1 MIFFLRNANL
11 VGVRDAIVRARWDLL
26 MVAAFVMALTYVV
39 RVLRWQYLMRPV
51 GRVGFTPALQATIMG
66 FAATALLPGRVGE
79 LLRPYALARSEGFSA
94 SAVFGTIV
102 VERLLD
108 MVAVLLIFG
117 VGIFLFDP
125 QFVTADSRLL
135 SALWLGAGLAGG
147 FTVGVLGIACLAAG
161 RPEQIGRMVPRAS
174 AWLPGRVIR
183 TLSTMAQRFAQG
195 LAIMRQFGAMLV
207 ALSWSVAV
215 WLIVAASLW
224 LVSAAFGVV
233 LPPAGTATVL
243 ILTVVGV
250 AVPTPAGI
258 GGYHA
263 AYELGTAT
271 WYGAS
276 TDAAVGAA
284 LVSHAISFAPVT
296 LIGIVLMARKGIQI
310 GRIGQLVSEDVAPN
324 HESENRSPDGDHW
337 PMNGPTRR
345 GVAGNLDDE
354 ESVR

>member
-1 MIFFLRNANL
+1 
-11 VGVRDAIVRARWDLL
+11 
-26 MVAAFVMALTYVV
+26 
-39 RVLRWQYLMRPV
+39 
-51 GRVGFTPALQATIMG
+51 MG

-79 LLRPYALARSEGFSA
+79 LLRPYVLARSQGFSA

-117 VGIFLFDP
+117 GGIFLFGP
-125 QFVTADSRLL
+125 QLVTADSRLL
-135 SALWLGAGLAGG
+135 SVLWLGAGLAAG
-147 FTVGVLGIACLAAG
+147 FTVGVLVIACLVAG
-161 RPEQIGRMVPRAS
+161 RPEQIGRMVARAS
-174 AWLPGRVIR
+174 AWLPVRVAR

-195 LAIMRQFGAMLV
+195 LAIMRQVGAMLV

-215 WLIVAASLW
+215 WLVVAASLW

-243 ILTVVGV
+243 ALTVVGV

-263 AYELGTAT
+263 AYEVGTT
-271 WYGAS
+271 TLYGAS
-276 TDAAVGAA
+276 TEAAVGAA
-284 LVSHAISFAPVT
+284 LVSHAIGFAPVT

-310 GRIGQLVSEDVAPN
+310 GRIGQLVSEDANPN
-324 HESENRSPDGDHW
+324 HGSENLNPDGDHLP
-337 PMNGPTRR
+337 PMNGPTRSA
-345 GVAGNLDDE
+345 VAATLDNE
-354 ESVR
+354 ESG